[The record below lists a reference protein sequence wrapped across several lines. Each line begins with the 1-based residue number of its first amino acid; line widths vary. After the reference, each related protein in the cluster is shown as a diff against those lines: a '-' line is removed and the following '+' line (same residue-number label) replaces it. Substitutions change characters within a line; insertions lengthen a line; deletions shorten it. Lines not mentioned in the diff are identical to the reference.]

1 MLLPALLQPC
11 SGADI
16 KAIMGQALGTAV
28 AEGGAGDGTNEER
41 GPGATRTIKVTVRHV
56 TEAAGRVRGV
66 PT

>member
-1 MLLPALLQPC
+1 MLPPLVWSQPC

-28 AEGGAGDGTNEER
+28 AEAEAED
-41 GPGATRTIKVTVRHV
+41 GPGPTARVRVTARHV
-56 TEAAGRVRGV
+56 TEAAARLRTL